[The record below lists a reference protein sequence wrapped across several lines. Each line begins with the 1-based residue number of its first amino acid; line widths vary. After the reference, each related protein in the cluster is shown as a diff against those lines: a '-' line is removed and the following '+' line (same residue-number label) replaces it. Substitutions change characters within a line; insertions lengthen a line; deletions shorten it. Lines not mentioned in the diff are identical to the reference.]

1 MDTQQFVTRILR
13 LHPMQS
19 ATLRFAET
27 GMTGL
32 MRLSGLLKND
42 PRVRLA
48 DKDKVIMAAVLMS
61 RRWEGSLNRNY
72 TVYGLSHADDGWL
85 SEIGKDV
92 ESVELSDHG
101 AKGVMSGREKMREQ
115 AVSAIINSVQT
126 NAFVDE
132 LWGWKI
138 DISAYFEELEGLPI
152 VIFRMTYNGTTIAS
166 AAVDGWSGRIMID
179 GQFGDELY
187 VNPEQIQKV
196 LRDRM
201 ESMLEKLTAAA

>member
-1 MDTQQFVTRILR
+1 MDTPQFVTRIRR
-13 LHPMQS
+13 LHVLQS

-32 MRLSGLLKND
+32 MRLNGLLKND
-42 PRVRLA
+42 PLVRLA
-48 DKDKVIMAAVLMS
+48 DKDKVIMAVVLES
-61 RRWEGSLNRNY
+61 RRWEGTLNRNY
-72 TVYGLSHADDGWL
+72 TVYGLSQADDGWL
-85 SEIGKDV
+85 YEIGKDV

-101 AKGVMSGREKMREQ
+101 AKGIMSGRQKMRDE

-126 NAFVDE
+126 DAFVDE

-138 DISAYFEELEGLPI
+138 DIAAYLEELEALPLI
-152 VIFRMTYNGTTIAS
+152 VFRLTYNGTTIAS
-166 AAVDGWSGRIMID
+166 AAVDGWSGRIMIN

-187 VNPEQIQKV
+187 VKPEQVQKV

-201 ESMLEKLTAAA
+201 ESMLEKLTA